1 MYIYLRIGCAYFNYF
16 LLSGG
21 RDHNNL
27 QLALEAYKK
36 AKIYVAVKSN
46 PHLDYDCSMFK
57 RNEKNKGKSKRKSKG
72 KSKGKS
78 TETSLPDLIQS
89 LANIDG
95 KALHSS

>member
-1 MYIYLRIGCAYFNYF
+1 MMNEI
-16 LLSGG
+16 
-21 RDHNNL
+21 
-27 QLALEAYKK
+27 
-36 AKIYVAVKSN
+36 VKDAFELGD
-46 PHLDYDCSMFK
+46 PAFQFK